1 MGATYGDSQKCDITL
16 AQGQNFP
23 VEILALFDNSKDKR
37 EENICSGRAFLLR
50 DGERFNSAQIDH
62 NLTLSPLGGGT
73 AS

>member
-1 MGATYGDSQKCDITL
+1 MIATYGESQKCDITL
-16 AQGQNFP
+16 AQGENFP

-37 EENICSGRAFLLR
+37 KENIGSGRAFLLG
-50 DGERFNSAQIDH
+50 DGDGFNSAQINH